1 MVASNTGRGWR
12 RGWWLLSL
20 GLMALLA
27 LGPRVH
33 PTALQVR
40 MPTVPQQ
47 PAALAAYVDTAERQ
61 AGPLRPDAQ
70 ARIVWA
76 DPAHPQRTGCA
87 IVYIHGFGASQGEGA
102 PVHRELAHDFGC
114 NLYLARLPGHGLVAP
129 DAMAGLTAQTLLDG
143 AARALAI
150 GHALGDKVIV
160 IGTSMGGTL
169 AVQLAALAPQQVDA
183 LVLWS
188 PLVRERNDALR
199 PLLWPWGATYLRYAV
214 NHGSVLM
221 KGDPVSNAWATY
233 THMDGYT
240 SLVNLTRGS
249 MTPARY
255 ARIHAPVFLG
265 YYYKDET
272 HQDPT
277 VSVAAMRSML
287 ASFGTPA
294 ALRVER
300 AFPDA
305 GAHVIAS
312 PLRSAAS
319 EQVRRATDDFLLRL
333 SPLPRGSAQAP

>member
-1 MVASNTGRGWR
+1 
-12 RGWWLLSL
+12 
-20 GLMALLA
+20 
-27 LGPRVH
+27 
-33 PTALQVR
+33 
-40 MPTVPQQ
+40 
-47 PAALAAYVDTAERQ
+47 
-61 AGPLRPDAQ
+61 
-70 ARIVWA
+70 
-76 DPAHPQRTGCA
+76 
-87 IVYIHGFGASQGEGA
+87 
-102 PVHRELAHDFGC
+102 
-114 NLYLARLPGHGLVAP
+114 
-129 DAMAGLTAQTLLDG
+129 MAGLTAQALLDG

-199 PLLWPWGATYLRYAV
+199 PLLWPWGAAYLRYVV

-221 KGDPVSNAWATY
+221 KGKPVSDAWSQY
-233 THMDGYT
+233 NHLDGYT
-240 SLVNLTRGS
+240 ALVDLTRGS
-249 MTPARY
+249 MTPALY

-265 YYYKDET
+265 YYYKDEA

-277 VSVAAMRSML
+277 VSVAAMRPML
-287 ASFGTPA
+287 ASFSTPA

-333 SPLPRGSAQAP
+333 ALTPRGNAQAP